1 MSAMSTLPEF
11 THSPSCSCLLP
22 RTLRCQDATCSHPV
36 TTRRAAHSVKRR
48 QQQPA
53 RCDDRMGA
61 PQPDRDP
68 SIRFEPPKQKANKN
82 FNPFKNVKKEDAV
95 RSALQDTFKGKEDLL
110 AVYDRPPPGGG
121 KGGSGGGRG
130 GNWWNSFGSG
140 GGFNPSDWGNWV
152 KNALRRL
159 GKTLGAVL
167 LFMLILG
174 AMALWQPV
182 LAGGTRLLC
191 ILVLAFFLPPLAV
204 FLHKEACDSDFWLN
218 LLLTIVTF
226 WILGIIH
233 AYYVILKHPRHSF
246 GTGPRTI

>member
-1 MSAMSTLPEF
+1 MI
-11 THSPSCSCLLP
+11 
-22 RTLRCQDATCSHPV
+22 Q
-36 TTRRAAHSVKRR
+36 
-48 QQQPA
+48 
-53 RCDDRMGA
+53 
-61 PQPDRDP
+61 
-68 SIRFEPPKQKANKN
+68 
-82 FNPFKNVKKEDAV
+82 DAV

-182 LAGGTRLLC
+182 LAGGTRLVRW
-191 ILVLAFFLPPLAV
+191 VLRIDKPVRRPQLASAAAVPANSYLGPFESAVIASYRAEDDLPL
-204 FLHKEACDSDFWLN
+204 KEDDSD
-218 LLLTIVTF
+218 
-226 WILGIIH
+226 
-233 AYYVILKHPRHSF
+233 SESDEEDED
-246 GTGPRTI
+246 